1 MKHRSAAGLA
11 GLVLALLLTAPAV
24 AAPVTVDLRI
34 EGANAHAVRGHGHDR
49 RTRLPLH
56 RRPRRARLRR
66 HRGQQRPSPT
76 PVPTRGAAL
85 AEAAER
91 TPFAIAGTWNAQF
104 GATFTHGSLGENVEY
119 DPATDRFLAEYKN
132 GEGANFGAC
141 GDPIQTGDEVLFA
154 YATVQRPRAR
164 ALRPGDRP
172 ARRAGHRARH
182 RRRQRQRRSPA
193 RRVGRRHHGRRR
205 RAPRRPVRARATSAA
220 GHQGRHASAPTACAV
235 RDRRLPTA
243 PAAAAA
249 LAARHD
255 RAGRVDP
262 RHPRRPA
269 LHAPPRAARAER
281 QGSDDASGLWAVK
294 IRLTRRLDGKCWYF
308 SGSREQFLKRT
319 CGKQHAFKV
328 GDRAEWS
335 YLLPAR
341 LPRGRYVL
349 STYAIDNAFN
359 HGEESRVVFRVR

>member
-34 EGANAHAVRGHGHDR
+34 EGANATLFEGKVTTDVRGFRFSGDPVEHVCDG
-49 RTRLPLH
+49 T
-56 RRPRRARLRR
+56 AVNS
-66 HRGQQRPSPT
+66 GPSQT

-104 GATFTHGSLGENVEY
+104 GAPSFSTVLGENVEY
-119 DPATDRFLAEYKN
+119 DPGTDRFLAEIKD
-132 GEGANFGAC
+132 GEGSDFGAC
-141 GDPIQTGDEVLFA
+141 GDPIQTGQEVVFA
-154 YATVQRPRAR
+154 YARF
-164 ALRPGDRP
+164 GDRVLKLSGP
-172 ARRAGHRARH
+172 ATAQPGAQVSVRVTDAGNGNAVAGASVAGVTTDADGRANVGPFAAGGQSLQATKAGTVRSNHLRLCVTNGSDGACGSPQLSPPDTTAPAASILGIRDG
-182 RRRQRQRRSPA
+182 QRFT
-193 RRVGRRHHGRRR
+193 RR
-205 RAPRRPVRARATSAA
+205 RAPRELSGKVS
-220 GHQGRHASAPTACAV
+220 
-235 RDRRLPTA
+235 
-243 PAAAAA
+243 
-249 LAARHD
+249 
-255 RAGRVDP
+255 
-262 RHPRRPA
+262 
-269 LHAPPRAARAER
+269 E
-281 QGSDDASGLWAVK
+281 DASGLWAVK
-294 IRLTRRLDGKCWYF
+294 IRLTRRLDGRCWYF